1 MRSKQQVAAHKKEI
15 NKREI
20 MKQFEKLKKFL

>member
-1 MRSKQQVAAHKKEI
+1 MIVKEI

-20 MKQFEKLKKFL
+20 TLTKR

>member
-1 MRSKQQVAAHKKEI
+1 MLTKI

-20 MKQFEKLKKFL
+20 TLLSS